1 MSAATHKRGFLGA
14 KRKLL
19 WAMAGIAVMVILVLK
34 FVDGFLAVSQP
45 VGEGILAVEAWI
57 PAKPL
62 EESAKVFQSGRYR
75 YLVLVGGPMGD
86 AGQESAGSASFAEL
100 AAGRLEKIGFD
111 ANKIVKLSDTDEK
124 LGHTLGGATAVARW
138 LESSG
143 THVCCVDVFTVGVH
157 ARRSWALFRYALG
170 DRYRVG
176 IIAGPQ
182 VTYDPNRWLVSRR
195 GIWIVSRNL
204 AGFLYVKL
212 WILLR
217 GKATSG

>member
-1 MSAATHKRGFLGA
+1 VSVTTHKGGLLAA

-62 EESAKVFQSGRYR
+62 EESARVFQSGGYR
-75 YLVLVGGPMGD
+75 YLVLVGGPMGET
-86 AGQESAGSASFAEL
+86 GREPGGNASFAEL
-100 AAGRLEKIGFD
+100 AASRLEKNGFD

-182 VTYDPNRWLVSRR
+182 VTYDPSRWLVSRR

-212 WILLR
+212 WILLH